1 MVAWSQRKLR
11 VKLQSRTKLLENVF
25 LLMRTT
31 LRNKTVSK
39 SMALRKIYNPF
50 PQSKVASYKRPGI
63 RLSFKDTTTLLPVG
77 GGGKNCYSFD
87 VEKNALQACNLIK
100 FCPRLQVK
108 QFYYIDTD
116 EIPGVFLLLKN
127 HIFIVCSE
135 DTIFI
140 FHVRGYQCYHGY

>member
-1 MVAWSQRKLR
+1 MVTWSQRKLR

-39 SMALRKIYNPF
+39 SMALRKYNPF

-63 RLSFKDTTTLLPVG
+63 RLSFKDTTTLLPVV